1 MLVIEVNDQNAA
13 ETEAFLKATGAE
25 ATNIQVAESDWW
37 FGRFDKKE
45 DYEIQQQLA

>member
-1 MLVIEVNDQNAA
+1 MVIEVDDSNAK
-13 ETEAFLKATGAE
+13 ETIAFLQSTGAE
-25 ATNIQVAESDWW
+25 ETSIQMAEAEWW

>member
-1 MLVIEVNDQNAA
+1 
-13 ETEAFLKATGAE
+13 
-25 ATNIQVAESDWW
+25 VAESDWW